1 MKQLKTGC
9 TKTKILVTFLLL
21 LVIIAE
27 GCVSQSSNIQSVGDN
42 GTAVNGK
49 YPTTITLQPGE
60 KIYYIEGCGMEG
72 FCDSNIRVGEGIA
85 DFAKSHNITK
95 VEIQYGKNEFAT
107 GAYIIY
113 K

>member
-1 MKQLKTGC
+1 
-9 TKTKILVTFLLL
+9 
-21 LVIIAE
+21 
-27 GCVSQSSNIQSVGDN
+27 
-42 GTAVNGK
+42 VNGK